1 MVLGTLSWGPE
12 EACPWGPCDVG
23 PCVRG
28 VNPLC
33 QPCVGASPVPERATV
48 GSVSPVPD
56 EDAQHH
62 GAPAS
67 DPAVTSPV
75 TRVRTLT

>member
-1 MVLGTLSWGPE
+1 MALGMLSWGLE

-33 QPCVGASPVPERATV
+33 
-48 GSVSPVPD
+48 
-56 EDAQHH
+56 
-62 GAPAS
+62 
-67 DPAVTSPV
+67 
-75 TRVRTLT
+75 